1 MLNTEQKSNLVY
13 KRHIG
18 VADTRSSRDF
28 YEEAIKSSFYVRP
41 DQLLM
46 YGDQIPRED
55 NPKGLAEIKKLQNGQ
70 VYGFTKSEG
79 EKIGIVKYYEDYPL
93 QAIDAGT
100 DNAFK
105 LVQEV
110 DGVETQIKNIIPFN
124 YCSDVYNYSL
134 KTSEGKKIYFGVGDW
149 VLDVNAGVLTF
160 YGDVPPGV
168 DHNNPPKISFYQY
181 IGGNGFRQDTV
192 GYDGIILPITNWHI
206 SKDTY
211 IIDTENDDRT
221 LESVIKGIADKVEPG
236 FSDKYGFDGAD
247 ENVGIAYSFQKV
259 IALAYTSSN
268 DRVKGYD
275 NSSNA
280 EVGTLLS
287 RVKGTCNNENIT
299 ETQTK

>member
-110 DGVETQIKNIIPFN
+110 DGVETQIKNIIP
-124 YCSDVYNYSL
+124 L
-134 KTSEGKKIYFGVGDW
+134 G
-149 VLDVNAGVLTF
+149 
-160 YGDVPPGV
+160 
-168 DHNNPPKISFYQY
+168 
-181 IGGNGFRQDTV
+181 
-192 GYDGIILPITNWHI
+192 
-206 SKDTY
+206 
-211 IIDTENDDRT
+211 
-221 LESVIKGIADKVEPG
+221 
-236 FSDKYGFDGAD
+236 
-247 ENVGIAYSFQKV
+247 
-259 IALAYTSSN
+259 
-268 DRVKGYD
+268 
-275 NSSNA
+275 
-280 EVGTLLS
+280 
-287 RVKGTCNNENIT
+287 
-299 ETQTK
+299 